1 MTSMPPLVRE
11 PSFNA
16 RASRPRVTRDRTP
29 TQAAPRRSHP
39 LSRPSRKTVAV
50 SLSRVDRV
58 VVAAV
63 RTPRALSAASIHLF
77 FPPRASAEAP
87 HHDTMAS
94 VASARATKALALSS
108 RARVSGPTTRAL
120 APASTSATRP
130 RARRAGG
137 LDVRA
142 DGGSGI
148 DFRGFPY
155 VIARKAGFDTSE
167 GIAGFTPFAEL
178 FIGRTAMGGFAT
190 GCIQELL
197 TGDGILAQLGLVQ
210 EGVPNEFLFQFFIA
224 FLLGSSFTGCFVT
237 FKQFAANEVSDKQ
250 RRRYQ
255 RFFGLDASTERAR
268 AEAERAGKDAADEGA
283 HLATEFSATLAAA
296 GDQIDPSMATIDES
310 DDTMTPKET
319 EAVNMAYLKK
329 VELNN
334 ARWAMVGFFAAVLIE
349 ARTGAGVKDQLIMYA
364 KMTGVLGPD
373 SGF

>member
-1 MTSMPPLVRE
+1 
-11 PSFNA
+11 
-16 RASRPRVTRDRTP
+16 
-29 TQAAPRRSHP
+29 
-39 LSRPSRKTVAV
+39 
-50 SLSRVDRV
+50 
-58 VVAAV
+58 
-63 RTPRALSAASIHLF
+63 
-77 FPPRASAEAP
+77 
-87 HHDTMAS
+87 
-94 VASARATKALALSS
+94 
-108 RARVSGPTTRAL
+108 
-120 APASTSATRP
+120 
-130 RARRAGG
+130 
-137 LDVRA
+137 
-142 DGGSGI
+142 
-148 DFRGFPY
+148 
-155 VIARKAGFDTSE
+155 
-167 GIAGFTPFAEL
+167 
-178 FIGRTAMGGFAT
+178 MGGFAT